1 MDHNHSQDHPTHPV
15 DTGGGAE
22 QHRWRSNNAQDG
34 VSQSLTQYAAVNH
47 YGQHIQPH
55 PYNVPTHH
63 AGGNQL
69 QHHQSPNQNNLH
81 HHHYYN
87 SNHQTTSWQWMPVA
101 IPPPPPPPPPHNPHP
116 PHPSTGSTSSP
127 QEESQISNAQTKR
140 RKRRWGP
147 GLNEQQTVSEQQTK
161 KAAAAK
167 DSSTTTTEPEPKL
180 MKEVNNS
187 TDGAID
193 AINALSTLESRWKVP
208 QKKKKTRRKRGRKK
222 GNNTSNSAKINIDA
236 DKMHNVWIDVED
248 VVKIINPSRS
258 VKQEKIEDSGK
269 TVEGADV
276 KDFPPL
282 KSETKEEEEKTKSTS
297 TGDTERDLNAMDTSE
312 LKSYADVLSKALG
325 GGSKNPSSNEDDS
338 EMDISEEEEE
348 SSDDTPGPEMVNRSS
363 PDDIVSEETKTET
376 DQSAAAKEK
385 AFEDDAKREK
395 EKHALKLA
403 ELKAKAKLANAK
415 LRMALQRKAMGNTP
429 KDAKASVV
437 AAASGRSTPTYNA
450 ATNQAKRPWHT
461 SASNVSALRDI
472 SALRNINK
480 LIIPEVSR
488 TGPDE
493 MVRFIDS
500 VYDLSSSEDYELSDD
515 EGEEEDKDL
524 SADSPEAEVALPNN
538 ESQKKSHQSL
548 KQQLQLAKLRLEIK
562 RKEQLLLEKKRKV
575 PVVALATD
583 SKLPSV
589 PSTTDLTI
597 NASKDD
603 CNDSIGDKAK
613 PIDNASDVMRSSEE
627 KKEKLEQLRR
637 RQKELKQKN
646 EVSNLK
652 NMINRQRQ
660 LLRTQGQELT
670 ESSAQLESVVSD
682 IVSKQTLLDESNK
695 RLEEMNHRKK
705 IMEGMMLRAT
715 EKLMTARKALGQHKQ
730 RNVTTTGIYPMTV
743 SHEAEFFVIFFLS
756 HCNYKR

>member
-1 MDHNHSQDHPTHPV
+1 M
-15 DTGGGAE
+15 
-22 QHRWRSNNAQDG
+22 
-34 VSQSLTQYAAVNH
+34 
-47 YGQHIQPH
+47 
-55 PYNVPTHH
+55 
-63 AGGNQL
+63 
-69 QHHQSPNQNNLH
+69 
-81 HHHYYN
+81 
-87 SNHQTTSWQWMPVA
+87 
-101 IPPPPPPPPPHNPHP
+101 
-116 PHPSTGSTSSP
+116 
-127 QEESQISNAQTKR
+127 
-140 RKRRWGP
+140 
-147 GLNEQQTVSEQQTK
+147 NEQQTVSEQQTK

-167 DSSTTTTEPEPKL
+167 DSSTGTTEPEPKL
-180 MKEVNNS
+180 MKEENNS

-208 QKKKKTRRKRGRKK
+208 QKKKKARRKRKRKK
-222 GNNTSNSAKINIDA
+222 GNNPSNCAQINIDA

-248 VVKIINPSRS
+248 VVKIINPSGS

-269 TVEGADV
+269 TLDGANA

-297 TGDTERDLNAMDTSE
+297 TGDSERDLNAMDTSD

-325 GGSKNPSSNEDDS
+325 GGSNNPSSNEDDS

-348 SSDDTPGPEMVNRSS
+348 SSDDTPGPETVDRSS
-363 PDDIVSEETKTET
+363 PDDIVSEETAT
-376 DQSAAAKEK
+376 DQSAAAKDK
-385 AFEDDAKREK
+385 ADEEDAKREK
-395 EKHALKLA
+395 EKRALKLA

-429 KDAKASVV
+429 KDAKASV
-437 AAASGRSTPTYNA
+437 AGTASGRSTPTYNA
-450 ATNQAKRPWHT
+450 TTHQTKRPWHT
-461 SASNVSALRDI
+461 PASNVSALRDI

-500 VYDLSSSEDYELSDD
+500 VYDLSSSEDYEHSDD
-515 EGEEEDKDL
+515 DEEEEDKDL

-562 RKEQLLLEKKRKV
+562 RKEQVLLEKKRKM
-575 PVVALATD
+575 PVVAVAATD

-603 CNDSIGDKAK
+603 CNDSSGGKAK
-613 PIDNASDVMRSSEE
+613 LIDNASDVMISSEE
-627 KKEKLEQLRR
+627 KREKLEQLRR

-652 NMINRQRQ
+652 NLINRQRQ

-670 ESSAQLESVVSD
+670 ESSTQLESVVSD

-743 SHEAEFFVIFFLS
+743 SQEAKFFAIFFLS